1 MRIDINYKNDQI
13 ILNIVGKISNTTCE
27 DFKKTLL
34 DAVGSNQELILDFEK
49 VDFINSSGLR
59 ALLMSI
65 QRLEAMGKSLFVKN
79 INEVVMEIFQ
89 MTGFDDMFV
98 II

>member
-1 MRIDINYKNDQI
+1 MHIDISNENNQI

-27 DFKKTLL
+27 EFKKTLL
-34 DAVGSNQELILDFEK
+34 DAIEKNKEIILNFEK

-59 ALLMSI
+59 VLLISI
-65 QRLEAMGKSLFVKN
+65 RKLEAYGRSLFVKN
-79 INEVVMEIFQ
+79 VNDVVMEVFQ

-98 II
+98 MV